1 MVYTIVFM
9 KSNLNQRRKYNVCNK
24 RRPVRSGTVVVNTST
39 ISTTEEQLN
48 ELFEDGW
55 QFHSVFTVG
64 IANGG
69 TADYAI
75 VYR

>member
-1 MVYTIVFM
+1 MQLKHAT
-9 KSNLNQRRKYNVCNK
+9 KYKCFLLC
-24 RRPVRSGTVVVNTST
+24 THTL
-39 ISTTEEQLN
+39 STTEEQLN

-64 IANGG
+64 LANGG
-69 TADYAI
+69 TAEYAI

>member
-1 MVYTIVFM
+1 MQM
-9 KSNLNQRRKYNVCNK
+9 KHATEYKCFLLHTHTL
-24 RRPVRSGTVVVNTST
+24 G
-39 ISTTEEQLN
+39 TTEEQLN

-64 IANGG
+64 LANGG
-69 TADYAI
+69 TAEYAI

>member
-1 MVYTIVFM
+1 MQLKHATEYKCFLVCTH
-9 KSNLNQRRKYNVCNK
+9 NLR
-24 RRPVRSGTVVVNTST
+24 
-39 ISTTEEQLN
+39 TTEEQLN

-64 IANGG
+64 LDNGG
-69 TADYAI
+69 TAEYAV

>member
-1 MVYTIVFM
+1 MQLKHATEYKCF
-9 KSNLNQRRKYNVCNK
+9 L
-24 RRPVRSGTVVVNTST
+24 VNTST

-64 IANGG
+64 LANGG
-69 TADYAI
+69 TADYA
-75 VYR
+75 VVFR

>member
-1 MVYTIVFM
+1 MQLKHATEYKCFLLHTHT
-9 KSNLNQRRKYNVCNK
+9 L
-24 RRPVRSGTVVVNTST
+24 ST
-39 ISTTEEQLN
+39 AEKQLN

-64 IANGG
+64 LANGG

-75 VYR
+75 VFR

>member
-1 MVYTIVFM
+1 MQLKHATEYKCF
-9 KSNLNQRRKYNVCNK
+9 L
-24 RRPVRSGTVVVNTST
+24 VNTST

-64 IANGG
+64 LANGG
-69 TADYAI
+69 TAEYVI
-75 VYR
+75 VFR